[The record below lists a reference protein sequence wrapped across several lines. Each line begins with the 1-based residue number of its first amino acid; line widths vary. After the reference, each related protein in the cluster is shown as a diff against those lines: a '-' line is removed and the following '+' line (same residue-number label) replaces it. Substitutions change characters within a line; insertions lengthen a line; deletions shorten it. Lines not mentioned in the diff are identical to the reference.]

1 MCLRSEDAK
10 KINKQNDI
18 DMKNKIIAGFMGV
31 KTIAMDELYSIL
43 RQNRENGFIHTP
55 QAYTIDELKYHSSWD
70 WLMPVIHKI
79 LQDND
84 GTEFFNFSANI
95 SHALFNNNINNAYKS
110 VVEFINENGR
120 ELSYDEIISDLDKFD
135 NQKD

>member
-18 DMKNKIIAGFMGV
+18 DMKNKIIAEFMGV

-70 WLMPVIHKI
+70 WLIPVVAKCTE
-79 LQDND
+79 LNNDEFDNQ
-84 GTEFFNFSANI
+84 SIAW
-95 SHALFNNNINNAYKS
+95 ALLSNSIVDVYDQ
-110 VVEFINENGR
+110 VVEFI
-120 ELSYDEIISDLDKFD
+120 
-135 NQKD
+135 KDQNN

>member
-18 DMKNKIIAGFMGV
+18 DMKNKIIAEFMGV

-55 QAYTIDELKYHSSWD
+55 QAYTIEELKYHKSWD
-70 WLMPVIHKI
+70 WLIPVIKKI
-79 LQDND
+79 DAYANEEMSFNEFNEYRDKYVFIHDLSVHND
-84 GTEFFNFSANI
+84 IKDIYNQ
-95 SHALFNNNINNAYKS
+95 
-110 VVEFINENGR
+110 VVEFI
-120 ELSYDEIISDLDKFD
+120 K
-135 NQKD
+135 NQNN